1 MKLGILVVYLV
12 DEDNEQLLEIH
23 LSQIEKNTRLPFC
36 IYAAANRLL
45 PRFRERIERLPY
57 LKICPI
63 PDTDVRGLDEHPYY
77 LEWLVKAAVSDGATH
92 ICTFHVD
99 SFPVREGWAEEISAR
114 LRGDCVLAGIQRD
127 KKTDKKPATEFM
139 MFTREF
145 YLAHRPTFR
154 IPEHLRASDEYR
166 RYTAACP
173 HTPDSGVGY
182 GFAIWSAQL
191 SWFPLL
197 RVDKGKNRFYCG
209 GLYGDLVFHLG
220 GAVRYH
226 AGPQKTTGAQIH
238 VVNLLGVLRSV
249 ALIIVPRRLRSRVLY
264 MLGLV
269 DWVEAHFT
277 VPALRATRVALLAD
291 PEGFLRRLQEHR

>member
-12 DEDNEQLLEIH
+12 ADDNERLLEIH
-23 LSQIEKNTRLPFC
+23 LSQIEKTTRVPFC

-45 PRFRERIERLPY
+45 PRFRERIERLSY
-57 LKICPI
+57 VKICPI
-63 PDTDVRGLDEHPYY
+63 PDTDIRGLDEHPYY
-77 LEWLVKAAVSDGATH
+77 LERLAKDAVSDGATH

-99 SFPVREGWAEEISAR
+99 SFPVRAGWAEEISAK
-114 LRGDCVLAGIQRD
+114 LVGDCVLAGIQRD
-127 KKTDKKPATEFM
+127 KETDKKPASEFM

-145 YLAHRPTFR
+145 YLAHHPNFR
-154 IPEHLRASDEYR
+154 IPEHLIASDEYQ
-166 RYTAACP
+166 RYAAACP

-182 GFAIWSAQL
+182 GFAIWLAHL
-191 SWFPLL
+191 SWLPLL

-209 GLYGDLVFHLG
+209 GLYGDLIFHLG

-226 AGPQKTTGAQIH
+226 EGPQKVTGAQIH
-238 VVNLLGVLRSV
+238 TASLLSIVRSAALR
-249 ALIIVPRRLRSRVLY
+249 IIPWRLRTRVLY

-277 VPALRATRVALLAD
+277 VPALQATRAALLAD

>member
-1 MKLGILVVYLV
+1 MRLGILVVYLV
-12 DEDNEQLLEIH
+12 AEDNEQLLEIH
-23 LSQIEKNTRLPFC
+23 LSQIEKNTRVPFC

-45 PRFRERIERLPY
+45 PRFRERIDRLPHV
-57 LKICPI
+57 KICPI
-63 PDTDVRGLDEHPYY
+63 PDTDLRGLDEHPYY
-77 LEWLVKAAVSDGATH
+77 LEWLAQAAVSDGVSH

-99 SFPVREGWAEEISAR
+99 SFPVRAGWAEEITAK

-127 KKTDKKPATEFM
+127 KKTDQKPATEFM

-145 YLAHRPTFR
+145 YLEHHPTFR
-154 IPEHLRASDEYR
+154 IPEHLFASAEYQ
-166 RYTAACP
+166 RYAAACP

-182 GFAIWSAQL
+182 GFAIWSAHL

-209 GLYGDLVFHLG
+209 GLYGDLIFHLG

-226 AGPQKTTGAQIH
+226 AGPRTATVFQIH
-238 VVNLLGVLRSV
+238 AASLLSVLRSF
-249 ALIIVPRRLRSRVLY
+249 ALVMVPWRLRSRILF

-277 VPALRATRVALLAD
+277 VPALQATRAALLAD